1 MVTWS
6 VCRISAVQHEAVRR
20 TVVMVKIT
28 NYENKCYPVFL
39 FHGQIVPSQIF
50 HLRVGSFHNIA
61 RIFHK
66 S

>member
-6 VCRISAVQHEAVRR
+6 VSRISAVQHEAVRR

-28 NYENKCYPVFL
+28 NYENKWYPVFS
-39 FHGQIVPSQIF
+39 FHGQIVPSQIV